1 MNKMLDMNKIL
12 DDMLNDCLDNY
23 ILFKIKEGKLIEE
36 DATIYVLYDNKICFL
51 TYAPYEDTEGM
62 TINKKTR
69 RSISKEFINKYE
81 YADIVKIHNKK
92 QKQKEEKAIL
102 AEENKKQLE
111 ELMEEYEDL
120 KQYGELGIFADHII
134 ISYYLEFKRNYN
146 YKLEIYPNTNGVYN
160 VRYNYDEK
168 ELNKEELTTLINNM
182 IEEIKNEI
190 KIELEKQKEE
200 LKQQKIFENKKNFA
214 IEVMNGKIA
223 IIKLKSSYQ
232 CLENGLRYT
241 IGKGAGKFYSL
252 RGISNIIEYLDKKG
266 VTEYCFVSEED
277 IKGIDIKGLKKLDYK
292 EF

>member
-69 RSISKEFINKYE
+69 KSISQEFINKYK
-81 YADIVKIHNKK
+81 YDDIVKIHKEK

-111 ELMEEYEDL
+111 ELMEEYEEL
-120 KQYGELGIFADHII
+120 KQYGEVGIFADNII

-146 YKLEIYPNTNGVYN
+146 YKLEIYPNTNGVYD
-160 VRYNYDEK
+160 VRYNYDKK

-182 IEEIKNEI
+182 IEEIKTEI

-200 LKQQKIFENKKNFA
+200 WKN
-214 IEVMNGKIA
+214 
-223 IIKLKSSYQ
+223 
-232 CLENGLRYT
+232 
-241 IGKGAGKFYSL
+241 
-252 RGISNIIEYLDKKG
+252 SNN
-266 VTEYCFVSEED
+266 
-277 IKGIDIKGLKKLDYK
+277 
-292 EF
+292 

>member
-51 TYAPYEDTEGM
+51 TYAPYEENGENIDKR
-62 TINKKTR
+62 IR
-69 RSISKEFINKYE
+69 RKIAKEFINKYE
-81 YADIVKIHNKK
+81 YADIVKIHKEK

-120 KQYGELGIFADHII
+120 KQYGEIGIFADNII
-134 ISYYLEFKRNYN
+134 ISYYLKFKRNYN
-146 YKLEIYPNTNGVYN
+146 YKLEIYPSTNGVYN
-160 VRYNYDEK
+160 VRYNYDKK

-182 IEEIKNEI
+182 IEEIKTEI

-252 RGISNIIEYLDKKG
+252 RGVSNIIEYLDKKDIK
-266 VTEYCFVSEED
+266 EYCFVSEDD
-277 IKGIDIKGLKKLDYK
+277 IKDIDIKGLKKLDYK

>member
-12 DDMLNDCLDNY
+12 DDMLNSSLSNC
-23 ILFKIKEGKLIEE
+23 ILFKLHEGNLVED
-36 DATIYVLYDNKICFL
+36 DATVYISYDNHMYYL
-51 TYAPYEDTEGM
+51 AHAPYEENGENIDKR
-62 TINKKTR
+62 IR
-69 RSISKEFINKYE
+69 RKIAKEFINKYE
-81 YADIVKIHNKK
+81 YADIVKIHKEN
-92 QKQKEEKAIL
+92 QKQKEEKAIQ
-102 AEENKKQLE
+102 AEKNKKQLE
-111 ELMEEYEDL
+111 ELMEEYENL
-120 KQYGELGIFADHII
+120 KQYGEVGIFADNII
-134 ISYYLEFKRNYN
+134 ISYYLKFKRNYN
-146 YKLEIYPNTNGVYN
+146 YKLEIYPSTNGVYN
-160 VRYNYDEK
+160 VRYNYDRK

-182 IEEIKNEI
+182 IEEIKTEI

-252 RGISNIIEYLDKKG
+252 RGVSNIIEYLDKKDIK
-266 VTEYCFVSEED
+266 EYCFVSEDD
-277 IKGIDIKGLKKLDYK
+277 IKDIDIKGLKKLDYK

>member
-1 MNKMLDMNKIL
+1 MNKTLDMNKIL

-51 TYAPYEDTEGM
+51 TYAPYEENGENIDKR
-62 TINKKTR
+62 IR
-69 RSISKEFINKYE
+69 RKIAKEFINKYE
-81 YADIVKIHNKK
+81 YADIVKIHKEK
-92 QKQKEEKAIL
+92 QKQKEEKAIQ

-111 ELMEEYEDL
+111 ELMEEYEYL
-120 KQYGELGIFADHII
+120 KQYGEIGIFADNII
-134 ISYYLEFKRNYN
+134 ISYYLKFKRNCN

-160 VRYNYDEK
+160 VRYNYDRK

-182 IEEIKNEI
+182 IEEIKTEI

-252 RGISNIIEYLDKKG
+252 RGVSNIIEYLDKKDIK
-266 VTEYCFVSEED
+266 EYCFVSEDD
-277 IKGIDIKGLKKLDYK
+277 IKDIDIKGLKKLDYK

>member
-23 ILFKIKEGKLIEE
+23 ILFKTKEGELIEK

-51 TYAPYEDTEGM
+51 TYAPYEENGENIDKR
-62 TINKKTR
+62 IR
-69 RSISKEFINKYE
+69 RKIAKEFINKYE
-81 YADIVKIHNKK
+81 YADIVKIHKEK

-111 ELMEEYEDL
+111 ELMEEYEYL
-120 KQYGELGIFADHII
+120 KQYGEIGIFADNII
-134 ISYYLEFKRNYN
+134 ISYYLKFKRNCN
-146 YKLEIYPNTNGVYN
+146 YKLEIYPSTNGVYN
-160 VRYNYDEK
+160 VRYNYDKK

-252 RGISNIIEYLDKKG
+252 RGVSNIIEYLDKKG

-277 IKGIDIKGLKKLDYK
+277 IKDIDIKGLKKLDYK